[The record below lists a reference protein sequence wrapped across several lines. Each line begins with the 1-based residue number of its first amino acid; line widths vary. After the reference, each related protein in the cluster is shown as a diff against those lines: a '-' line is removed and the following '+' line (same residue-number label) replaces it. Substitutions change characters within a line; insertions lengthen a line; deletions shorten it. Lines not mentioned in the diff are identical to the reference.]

1 MTHQNKPKNKPTIIE
16 DNAQTAKYANTKSA
30 NTKNINTTKTQNTKT
45 KILTGI
51 VGSGM
56 IMTLLIACNHPVT
69 PVDHRKPTTTIVRQT
84 QPDPKNPTV
93 TQTDNMRGLILNRQN
108 TSRPTTDYGAL
119 KNTTRYNSNVVYTND
134 ADFKDWLASHSYQQS
149 EVLAYQNYLQSQLGS
164 IPPMDQLITS
174 ARDARRCGFEPY
186 EVPPASL
193 WQNIVPTLQML
204 QQLQKQGYLPYSTV
218 IRSVYRNPALNDCAG
233 GAGES
238 KHMTNGAIDI
248 WIPENEAN
256 KWAIESTFDGL
267 CQFWQSNGQAYSFG
281 LGLYPTGSV
290 HLDTQGFRKWGASHS
305 SSSSPCRF

>member
-1 MTHQNKPKNKPTIIE
+1 MTHQNKTKNKPSIIE
-16 DNAQTAKYANTKSA
+16 DNAQTAQHAKPESA
-30 NTKNINTTKTQNTKT
+30 KTKNINTTKTQNTKT

-69 PVDHRKPTTTIVRQT
+69 PVDNRKPTTTIVRQT

-218 IRSVYRNPALNDCAG
+218 IRSVYRNPVLNDCAG

-290 HLDTQGFRKWGASHS
+290 HLDTHGFRKWGASHS

>member
-1 MTHQNKPKNKPTIIE
+1 MIHQNKTKNKPSIIE
-16 DNAQTAKYANTKSA
+16 DNAQTAQYAKPESA

-51 VGSGM
+51 VGSGT

-69 PVDHRKPTTTIVRQT
+69 PVDNRKPTTTIVRQT
-84 QPDPKNPTV
+84 QPNPKNTTV

-108 TSRPTTDYGAL
+108 TTRPTIDYGAL
-119 KNTTRYNSNVVYTND
+119 KNTTRYNSSIVYTND

-218 IRSVYRNPALNDCAG
+218 IRSVYRNPVLNDCAG

-248 WIPENEAN
+248 WVPENEAN

>member
-1 MTHQNKPKNKPTIIE
+1 
-16 DNAQTAKYANTKSA
+16 
-30 NTKNINTTKTQNTKT
+30 
-45 KILTGI
+45 
-51 VGSGM
+51 
-56 IMTLLIACNHPVT
+56 MTLLIACNHPVT
-69 PVDHRKPTTTIVRQT
+69 PMDNRKPTTTIVHKT
-84 QPDPKNPTV
+84 QPNPKNTTV
-93 TQTDNMRGLILNRQN
+93 TQTDNMRGLIINRQN
-108 TSRPTTDYGAL
+108 TTRPTTDYRAL
-119 KNTTRYNSNVVYTND
+119 KNSTRYNSNVVYTND

-248 WIPENEAN
+248 WVPENEAN

-267 CQFWQSNGQAYSFG
+267 CQFWQSNGQSYNFG

>member
-1 MTHQNKPKNKPTIIE
+1 
-16 DNAQTAKYANTKSA
+16 
-30 NTKNINTTKTQNTKT
+30 
-45 KILTGI
+45 
-51 VGSGM
+51 
-56 IMTLLIACNHPVT
+56 MTLLIACNHPVT
-69 PVDHRKPTTTIVRQT
+69 PVDNRKPTTTIVRQT
-84 QPDPKNPTV
+84 QPNPKNPTV

-108 TSRPTTDYGAL
+108 TTRPTTDYGAL

-218 IRSVYRNPALNDCAG
+218 IRSVYRNPVLNDCAG

-248 WIPENEAN
+248 WVPENEAN

>member
-1 MTHQNKPKNKPTIIE
+1 MTHQNKTKNEPTIIE
-16 DNAQTAKYANTKSA
+16 DNAQTAQHAKPESA
-30 NTKNINTTKTQNTKT
+30 KTKNINTAKTQNTKT

-51 VGSGM
+51 VGSGT

-69 PVDHRKPTTTIVRQT
+69 PVDNRKPTTTIVRQT
-84 QPDPKNPTV
+84 QPNPKNTTV

-119 KNTTRYNSNVVYTND
+119 KNTTRYNSNVVYTHD

-218 IRSVYRNPALNDCAG
+218 IRSVYRNPVLNDCAG

-248 WIPENEAN
+248 WVPENEAN

>member
-1 MTHQNKPKNKPTIIE
+1 
-16 DNAQTAKYANTKSA
+16 
-30 NTKNINTTKTQNTKT
+30 
-45 KILTGI
+45 
-51 VGSGM
+51 
-56 IMTLLIACNHPVT
+56 MTLLIACNHPVT
-69 PVDHRKPTTTIVRQT
+69 PVDNRKPTTPIVHQT
-84 QPDPKNPTV
+84 QPNPKNTTV

-108 TSRPTTDYGAL
+108 TTRPTIDYGAL

-149 EVLAYQNYLQSQLGS
+149 EVLAYQNYLQSQLGT

-267 CQFWQSNGQAYSFG
+267 CQFWQSNGQSYNFG

>member
-1 MTHQNKPKNKPTIIE
+1 MTHQNKTKNKPIIIE
-16 DNAQTAKYANTKSA
+16 DNVQTASYSKTNDFKT
-30 NTKNINTTKTQNTKT
+30 NINKTKNTKT
-45 KILTGI
+45 KIVAGS
-51 VGSGM
+51 VGSGV

-69 PVDHRKPTTTIVRQT
+69 PVDNRKPTTPIVHQT
-84 QPDPKNPTV
+84 QPNPKNTTV

-108 TSRPTTDYGAL
+108 PTRPTIDYGAL
-119 KNTTRYNSNVVYTND
+119 KNSTRYNSNVVYTND

-149 EVLAYQNYLQSQLGS
+149 EVLAYQNYLQSQLGT

>member
-1 MTHQNKPKNKPTIIE
+1 MTHQNKTKNKPTIIK
-16 DNAQTAKYANTKSA
+16 DNAQTAKYAKPDSA

-45 KILTGI
+45 KVLTGI

-56 IMTLLIACNHPVT
+56 TMTLLIACNHPVT
-69 PVDHRKPTTTIVRQT
+69 PVDNRKPTTPIVHQT
-84 QPDPKNPTV
+84 QPNPKNTTV
-93 TQTDNMRGLILNRQN
+93 TQADNMRGLILNSQN
-108 TSRPTTDYGAL
+108 TTRPTTDYRAL
-119 KNTTRYNSNVVYTND
+119 KNSTRYNSNVVYTND

-149 EVLAYQNYLQSQLGS
+149 EVLAYQNYLQSQLGT
-164 IPPMDQLITS
+164 IPPMDQLIAS

-204 QQLQKQGYLPYSTV
+204 QQLQKQGYLPNSTV

>member
-1 MTHQNKPKNKPTIIE
+1 
-16 DNAQTAKYANTKSA
+16 
-30 NTKNINTTKTQNTKT
+30 
-45 KILTGI
+45 
-51 VGSGM
+51 
-56 IMTLLIACNHPVT
+56 MTLLIACNHPVT
-69 PVDHRKPTTTIVRQT
+69 PVDNRKPTTTIVRQT

-149 EVLAYQNYLQSQLGS
+149 EVLAYQNYLQSQLGT

-218 IRSVYRNPALNDCAG
+218 IRSVYRNPVLNDCAG